1 MKKISNIIL
10 GLLFIG
16 IGVII
21 GLNVLDIID
30 INIFFEGWWT
40 LFIIIPC
47 LVGLINDKDKTG
59 SIIGIVIGIFLLL
72 CCQDIITFD
81 LFFKMLIPVILVI
94 IGLSIIFKEAI
105 GTKIKKRIEVLNK
118 DLKDQKTISAIF
130 GAQELNYE
138 NEEFKGSDLEAV
150 FGGIDIDL
158 SSAII
163 QEDIVINAKAIFGG
177 IDIIVP
183 KNVNVLVS
191 STSVFGGVDND
202 VKNATEEGCITI
214 YVNAKCIFG
223 GIDINGK

>member
-1 MKKISNIIL
+1 MKKFSNIIL

-30 INIFFEGWWT
+30 INVFFEGWWT

-47 LVGLINDKDKTG
+47 LVGLIHDKDKTG

-81 LFFKMLIPVILVI
+81 LFFKMIIPVILVI

-118 DLKDQKTISAIF
+118 DLKDQKIISAIF
-130 GAQELNYE
+130 SAQELNYE
-138 NEEFKGSDLEAV
+138 NEEFKGIDLEAV

-158 SSAII
+158 SSSII

-202 VKNATEEGCITI
+202 VKNATEEGLITI
-214 YVNAKCIFG
+214 YINAKCIFG